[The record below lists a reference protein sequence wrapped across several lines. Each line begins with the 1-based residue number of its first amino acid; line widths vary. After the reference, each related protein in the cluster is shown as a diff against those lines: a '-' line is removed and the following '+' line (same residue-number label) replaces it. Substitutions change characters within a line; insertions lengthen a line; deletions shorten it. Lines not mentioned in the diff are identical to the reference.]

1 MIDSRLKFFAL
12 LWLATIDL
20 PTVVQA
26 QAHNYPNKPIRL

>member
-1 MIDSRLKFFAL
+1 MIDSRLKFFSL
-12 LWLATIDL
+12 LWLATIAL

>member
-1 MIDSRLKFFAL
+1 MIDSRLKIFAL
-12 LWLATIDL
+12 LWLATIAL